1 MAYERALPNVVYARV
16 SLSYNKNSLSGVV
29 LFAVCRTGQVFPR
42 ILYLGRR
49 ERFYFLSL
57 LVWIRGVRLN
67 CWLTG
72 LERVPLGWYI
82 ADTREIN
89 GDNFLRNSGKKDPG
103 RVQETWSKLLL
114 PPFYWI
120 RKENIQP
127 LHGHNDRRHYFF
139 WAKKRW
145 KAGKRATIKIY
156 KTNTVNILVEANCKS
171 IFLNKIKWKYGQTL
185 QRDLVLLL
193 SRESGDEDRSATG
206 IIPPHPLSWPCVSE
220 LATT

>member
-1 MAYERALPNVVYARV
+1 MASKCCLGLETWSTTTNLHKGYNTENTPDEGGSKEKSQKECRIYIHILPSWPLLWYLYGWIISAVHTKWENTSKQKWKMNWRKKNV
-16 SLSYNKNSLSGVV
+16 LSNVN
-29 LFAVCRTGQVFPR
+29 
-42 ILYLGRR
+42 YLGRR

-57 LVWIRGVRLN
+57 FVWIRGQRLN

-89 GDNFLRNSGKKDPG
+89 GDNFLRNSGEKDPG

-127 LHGHNDRRHYFF
+127 FLHGHNDRRHSFLR
-139 WAKKRW
+139 KKKW
-145 KAGKRATIKIY
+145 KAGKRATI
-156 KTNTVNILVEANCKS
+156 
-171 IFLNKIKWKYGQTL
+171 
-185 QRDLVLLL
+185 
-193 SRESGDEDRSATG
+193 
-206 IIPPHPLSWPCVSE
+206 
-220 LATT
+220 